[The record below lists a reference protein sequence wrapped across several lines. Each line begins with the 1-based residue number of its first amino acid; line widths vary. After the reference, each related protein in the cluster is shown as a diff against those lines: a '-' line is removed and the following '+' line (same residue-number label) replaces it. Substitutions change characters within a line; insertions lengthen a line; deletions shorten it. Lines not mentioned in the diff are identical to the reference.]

1 MSTNSTIV
9 IIGGGAAGYFAA
21 INAAENHQHAKVIL
35 LEKTGK
41 TLQKVKVSGGG
52 RCNVTHHCFDIIALS
67 KNYPRGERE
76 MLQAF
81 HQFAVKD
88 TIDWFAQRNVKL
100 KTENDQ
106 RMFPVSNS
114 SQTVIDC
121 FEEQVQQLGI
131 KVYLNC
137 EVEQIIKADQKFT
150 IEVKAK
156 QAITADYVIVTSG
169 GFNQLKG
176 YHFLSSFNLDLINPL
191 PSLFTFNLEN
201 KRITALMGLSV
212 PNAAVTIQ
220 SKGMQQKG
228 PLLITHWGFSGPAV
242 LKLSAF
248 AALELAELNY
258 NFDIAIN
265 WNNNFTFETLKKMI
279 VELKNSSAKIWSG
292 LYQEINIPRRLHEF
306 LLQEAQLEGTKKL
319 AETSNKSIELF
330 CNLCCNHVFTIKG
343 KTTFKEEFV
352 TCGGI
357 SLKEIN
363 MKTMM
368 CRKVPGLYFAG
379 EVLNIDGVTGG
390 FNFQAAWTTAF
401 IAAQLIPK

>member
-1 MSTNSTIV
+1 MSTNNTIV

-21 INAAENHQHAKVIL
+21 INAAENHQHAKIIL

-52 RCNVTHHCFDIIALS
+52 RCNVTHHCFDTQTLS
-67 KNYPRGERE
+67 KNYPRGEKE
-76 MLQAF
+76 MQQAF

-88 TIDWFAQRNVKL
+88 TVEWFAKRGVKL

-106 RMFPVSNS
+106 RMFPVSNT
-114 SQTVIDC
+114 SQTIIDC
-121 FEEQVQQLGI
+121 FEQQVKQLGI
-131 KVYLNC
+131 KVYLNS
-137 EVEQIIKADQKFT
+137 EVEQISKEEQKFS
-150 IEVKAK
+150 IVVKAK
-156 QAITADYVIVTSG
+156 PLMIADYVIVTSG

-176 YHFLSSFNLDLINPL
+176 YHFLSSFNLDIIHPL

-201 KRITALMGLSV
+201 KNITSLMGLSV
-212 PNAAVTIQ
+212 PHAAVTIVNN
-220 SKGMQQKG
+220 GMEQKG

-248 AALELAELNY
+248 AAVQLAALNY
-258 NFDIAIN
+258 HFDIAIN
-265 WNNNFTFETLKKMI
+265 WNHDYTTDTLRRMLI
-279 VELKNSSAKIWSG
+279 ELKNSSAKVWSG
-292 LYQEINIPRRLHEF
+292 LYHELNIPRRLHEF
-306 LLQEAQLEGTKKL
+306 LLQEAQLEGAKKL

-330 CNLCCNHVFTIKG
+330 CNLCCNHPFKIKG

-357 SLKEIN
+357 DLKEVN
-363 MKTMM
+363 FKTMM

-379 EVLNIDGVTGG
+379 EVLDVDGITGG
-390 FNFQAAWTTAF
+390 FNFQAAWTTAH
-401 IAAQLIPK
+401 IAAQLKP